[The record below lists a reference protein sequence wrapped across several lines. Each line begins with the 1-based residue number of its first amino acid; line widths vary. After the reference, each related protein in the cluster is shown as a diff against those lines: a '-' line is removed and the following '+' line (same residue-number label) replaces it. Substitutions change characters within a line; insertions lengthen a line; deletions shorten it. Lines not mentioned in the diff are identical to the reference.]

1 MTNLL
6 PDSLVSSPDSPLENR
21 SAAQMGI
28 ETHAIGNVVD
38 GTFNQSY
45 DCSTR
50 HDIPEWQAW
59 PGDLSDPMSWS
70 AQFIDP
76 SQSVYFSGAQI
87 AGVETSMYAPVVE
100 DT

>member
-1 MTNLL
+1 MTNHLL
-6 PDSLVSSPDSPLENR
+6 DPLASSLGSPLENE
-21 SAAQMGI
+21 SVAQI
-28 ETHAIGNVVD
+28 AVETHAMDNVLD
-38 GTFNQSY
+38 ETFNRGY

-76 SQSVYFSGAQI
+76 S
-87 AGVETSMYAPVVE
+87 
-100 DT
+100 